1 MAKKESTLSNMVLT
15 LLVTTLLASL
25 ALGGIY
31 NLTKEPI
38 ALAKKAKQEKA
49 IKEVIPE
56 FDTLFSFKRLPV
68 QGADSLVFYSGY
80 QIEGNDTILVGTAV
94 QTYSNKGYDATQIQL
109 MVGFLPDLTIKNI
122 SVVQHK
128 ETPGLGTKMAEP
140 KFKDQFMGQHPEEF
154 TLEVRKYDPEGDVDA
169 ITAATISSSAFCDAV
184 NRAYQ
189 TIAEEGG
196 KAQ

>member
-49 IKEVIPE
+49 IKEVIPD
-56 FDTLFSFKRLPV
+56 FDTLISFKVMPRN
-68 QGADSLVFYSGY
+68 GTDSLVYYNGY
-80 QIEGNDTILVGTAV
+80 LGDSLVGTAI
-94 QTYSNKGYDATQIQL
+94 QTYSNLGYDPTQIQL
-109 MVGFLPDLTIKNI
+109 MVGFLPDLTIQNI

-128 ETPGLGTKMAEP
+128 ETPGLGTKMKEP
-140 KFKDQFMGQHPEEF
+140 KFKDQFMGQHPGKF
-154 TLEVRKYDPEGDVDA
+154 NLTVKKDGGDVDA
-169 ITAATISSSAFCDAV
+169 ITAATISSRAFCDAV
-184 NRAYQ
+184 ERAYVSIQ
-189 TIAEEGG
+189 NEGG
-196 KAQ
+196 KQQ

>member
-1 MAKKESTLSNMVLT
+1 MAKKESTLTNMVIT

-49 IKEVIPE
+49 IKEVIPD
-56 FDTLFSFKRLPV
+56 FDTLFSEKILPSN
-68 QGADSLVFYSGY
+68 GSDSLTFYMGY
-80 QIEGNDTILVGTAV
+80 LGDSLVGTAV
-94 QTYSNKGYDATQIQL
+94 QTYSNLGYDPTQIQL
-109 MVGFLPDLTIKNI
+109 MVGFLPDLSIRNV

-128 ETPGLGTKMAEP
+128 ETPGLGTKMADP
-140 KFKDQFMGQHPEEF
+140 KFKDQFMGKYPETF
-154 TLEVRKYDPEGDVDA
+154 RLQVSKDGGDVDA
-169 ITAATISSSAFCDAV
+169 ITAATISSRAFCDAV
-184 NRAYQ
+184 ERAYN
-189 TIAEEGG
+189 TIKEQGG